1 MRKIFASPRVQNVE
15 HLVSVMA
22 EHGIATKVTNRRVY
36 DRSSYVNFSYA
47 RPGNSEGWPTVW
59 VLHADDHTKAR
70 QIMRD
75 IGIEPPTRYAEELA
89 AFRARGQGAR
99 TPGRVAGKVRTV
111 ALAALVVAMAI
122 YAAKMA
128 AIW

>member
-1 MRKIFASPRVQNVE
+1 MRKIYASPRMQNIDQ
-15 HLVSVMA
+15 LVAVMN

-47 RPGNSEGWPTVW
+47 RPGSSESWPTVW
-59 VLHADDHTKAR
+59 VVHANDHTRAR
-70 QIMRD
+70 ELMRE
-75 IGIEPPTRYAEELA
+75 IGIEPPVRYAEELA
-89 AFRARGQGAR
+89 EYRARGSGTHSA
-99 TPGRVAGKVRTV
+99 GRIAGKVRTV

-128 AIW
+128 AVW